1 MGTGAL
7 AGRKQHQDGFSGGRQ
22 RASGQSELT
31 SQPDIA
37 GTNVADFRQQANPGE
52 SNTDVILQQSL
63 DQLSMD
69 IFGFP
74 FSLSIAIPSVADTP
88 LVGISEGFTKLTGYS
103 REEIVGRNC
112 RFMLEGVPQ
121 EDINME
127 TRHAA
132 RRYCRM
138 AHLRNLT
145 SMAHTVLVQRNR
157 RKNGELFWNFF
168 MLAVVPSSDRTFI
181 VGLQLDLG
189 AELVNSKGPHSADD
203 MAAALNEH
211 RKRLLLVQ
219 AAMFGSSVPK
229 SLPEPEEECRSDVR
243 QFPVMQFP
251 GSGDDALP
259 VCTHPSEDSR
269 VSKQISRHVTLAEEV
284 KSWLTH
290 AEASCDNYQ
299 QVGTLPWVAW
309 PTSRHALL
317 NGGATVLRL
326 DADTAPTGAVA
337 MSVFPAS
344 VGDLARSFRLRVD
357 AVCDRWKQ
365 EGVEVKWLLSMGFT
379 EISPGVMDDL
389 GGLPNDIE
397 DIPES
402 FTLRGDGQ
410 LCQFRSGKKCSAT
423 GVEPL
428 SPQASSYQVCAGDVL
443 ECTWVP
449 GCINIRANGKVILE
463 VQHQMIHF
471 PLEHAVYGIVDC
483 SYAACKVTLL
493 S

>member
-1 MGTGAL
+1 MGAGAL
-7 AGRKQHQDGFSGGRQ
+7 AGRRQHQYPSSGRRK

-37 GTNVADFRQQANPGE
+37 GTNVADFCQQANPGD
-52 SNTDVILQQSL
+52 SNTDAILQQSL
-63 DQLSMD
+63 NQLSAD

-121 EDINME
+121 EDVNME

-189 AELVNSKGPHSADD
+189 AELVNSKGAHSADD
-203 MAAALNEH
+203 MAATLNEH

-219 AAMFGSSVPK
+219 AAMFGPSIPK
-229 SLPEPEEECRSDVR
+229 GLPEPEESLSDVR
-243 QFPVMQFP
+243 QFP
-251 GSGDDALP
+251 GSGDALP
-259 VCTHPSEDSR
+259 VCKDSSEDSR
-269 VSKQISRHVTLAEEV
+269 VSNTISRHINLAEEV
-284 KSWLTH
+284 KLWLTH
-290 AEASCDNYQ
+290 AESSCSSYQ
-299 QVGTLPWVAW
+299 LVGTLPWVAW

-326 DADTAPTGAVA
+326 EADTVPKGAVA

-344 VGDLARSFRLRVD
+344 VGGRARSFRLRVD
-357 AVCDRWKQ
+357 AVCAHFKQ
-365 EGVEVKWLLSMGFT
+365 EGVEVKWLPSMGFT
-379 EISPGVMDDL
+379 EMSPAVMDDL

-402 FTLRGDGQ
+402 ITLRGDGQ
-410 LCQFRSGKKCSAT
+410 LCQFRDGKKCSAT
-423 GVEPL
+423 GVKL
-428 SPQASSYQVCAGDVL
+428 MRPQASSYQVCAGDAL
-443 ECTWVP
+443 ECTWFP
-449 GCINIRANGKVILE
+449 GCMNIRANGEVILE
-463 VQHQMIHF
+463 VQHQMIHD
-471 PLEHAVYGIVDC
+471 PLEHAVYGVVDC
-483 SYAACKVTLL
+483 CYAACKVTLL